1 MNTANR
7 AKKLRNGIFRCG
19 VLGLLEALSRFYS
32 GRTVYSM
39 PPLASWLLTTL

>member
-19 VLGLLEALSRFYS
+19 VLVFIGVFGRSYS

-39 PPLASWLLTTL
+39 PPLANWLLTTL

>member
-7 AKKLRNGIFRCG
+7 TKKLRNGIFRCG
-19 VLGLLEALSRFYS
+19 VLGFMGAFGRFYS

>member
-7 AKKLRNGIFRCG
+7 TKKLRNGIFRCG
-19 VLGLLEALSRFYS
+19 VLVFIGGSHFYS